1 MCLSVCPPSH
11 PLPAPFRH
19 LPGGGGGEG
28 WGRGVDA
35 VCSPSPR
42 RRDSPA
48 PDSPAPPSTLGL
60 AWPGLVEARLP
71 VLFSATSPGTQGRL
85 PSSRDPSAP
94 LLLPALRSLT
104 SSPPPSP
111 RLCLQWGPGD
121 ESDTSPALGSLE
133 PGVDPGVRVGVSLCQ
148 RTCREPRGRRVDPV
162 WGGVS
167 QS

>member
-1 MCLSVCPPSH
+1 M
-11 PLPAPFRH
+11 
-19 LPGGGGGEG
+19 
-28 WGRGVDA
+28 DA

-48 PDSPAPPSTLGL
+48 PDSPAPLSTLGL

-94 LLLPALRSLT
+94 LFLPALRSLT

-133 PGVDPGVRVGVSLCQ
+133 PGVDPGGEGGGITVPEDVQRASGEEGGPCLGGCQ
-148 RTCREPRGRRVDPV
+148 SELKTRI
-162 WGGVS
+162 
-167 QS
+167 